1 MPETRTSFKTNE
13 SPNLPG
19 TVKAGCRFQQLE
31 VGDTRHLFFFFT
43 WRIGVESLAEQMEYA
58 ASFGINGASALK
70 VLHR

>member
-1 MPETRTSFKTNE
+1 MKARTCLAQSR
-13 SPNLPG
+13 LG
-19 TVKAGCRFQQLE
+19 AGFSSLKLVTQ
-31 VGDTRHLFFFFT
+31 DTSFFFFT